1 MNGYV
6 RGKGF
11 LSKGFGDLLDTFL
24 AFRFLDSTIM
34 ACMLLN
40 RAYSVFFVFSGTTK
54 LETKQHFA
62 FFETNLFLLSMVAGL
77 VQIRNLTHTGH

>member
-1 MNGYV
+1 
-6 RGKGF
+6 
-11 LSKGFGDLLDTFL
+11 
-24 AFRFLDSTIM
+24 
-34 ACMLLN
+34 MLLN
-40 RAYSVFFVFSGTTK
+40 RAYSVFFVFSRTTK

>member
-1 MNGYV
+1 MDMCEV
-6 RGKGF
+6 KGF
-11 LSKGFGDLLDTFL
+11 YQKDLLDTYL
-24 AFRFLDSTIM
+24 AFRFLDRITIM

-62 FFETNLFLLSMVAGL
+62 FLETNLFSVKHG
-77 VQIRNLTHTGH
+77 RGFGSN